1 MWQAVILGLLSGI
14 ILSLGFGSVFFA
26 LIQSSIDHGYKAGIK
41 IATGV
46 LIGDFL
52 LIALALVGTSFL
64 PEIPHFD
71 FFARSIGSLLLVGLG
86 ISQFR
91 NSSLSHKVVQVG
103 GVTQFLYFIGKGFI
117 LNVINP
123 VNFFSWVLLSAS
135 LKSYQFD
142 RFEEITCLSVCLLT
156 IFVCESGFAIS
167 AHQIKKKLSDEAI
180 MWIKRT
186 SGLIFLGIAGKLA
199 WDLFMG

>member
-1 MWQAVILGLLSGI
+1 MWQAIALGLFSGV

-26 LIQSSIDHGYKAGIK
+26 LIQSSIDHGYKAGVK

-46 LIGDFL
+46 LLGDFL

-64 PEIPHFD
+64 PQIPHFD
-71 FFARSIGSLLLVGLG
+71 LGARILGSILLMGLG

-91 NSSLSHKVVQVG
+91 RSGLSDRVVQVG
-103 GVTQFLYFIGKGFI
+103 GMTKHLYFIGKGFI

-135 LKSYQFD
+135 LKTY
-142 RFEEITCLSVCLLT
+142 RFGRTEEIVCLGICLLT

-167 AHQIKKKLSDEAI
+167 AYQIKKKLSDTTI
-180 MWIKRT
+180 HRIKQI
-186 SGLIFLGIAGKLA
+186 SGVIFLGIAGKLL